1 MAQGKQDLGESRLDF
16 LEWSEQNWVPLPGG
30 MKPKYLYIDVYVET
44 LSWHRAAALC
54 LQLSQF

>member
-1 MAQGKQDLGESRLDF
+1 MAQGKQDLGETRSDF
-16 LEWSEQNWVPLPGG
+16 LEWPEQNSVPLPGG
-30 MKPKYLYIDVYVET
+30 MKPKYLYIYVYVET